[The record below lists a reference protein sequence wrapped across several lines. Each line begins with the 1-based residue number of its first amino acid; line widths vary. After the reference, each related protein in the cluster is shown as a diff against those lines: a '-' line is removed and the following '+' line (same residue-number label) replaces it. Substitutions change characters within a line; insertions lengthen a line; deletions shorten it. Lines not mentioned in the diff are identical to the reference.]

1 MAFAAAGPQFLRCK
15 VASAMLRT
23 PLQNY
28 SRSSRAHQAL
38 STTSDAFTP
47 FAVPVASMYWG
58 D

>member
-1 MAFAAAGPQFLRCK
+1 MTFAAAGPQFLRCK
-15 VASAMLRT
+15 GASAMLRT
-23 PLQNY
+23 PQNHL
-28 SRSSRAHQAL
+28 RFCCAHQAL